1 MGFVIYRSFE
11 CIALSI
17 YLGKKNKKLLEY
29 SDATSEFITEP
40 AALTLEMLVNC
51 TMRRPEGST
60 TQGLR
65 QRQCGPEIESMEQE
79 LLVANQATAHRE
91 ATIRELQCET
101 KRKETEIERLNEL
114 TMSGWFAA
122 QELNELAQ
130 MTFKNKDDIKNT
142 INDFKQV
149 MYLARCCVF

>member
-1 MGFVIYRSFE
+1 
-11 CIALSI
+11 
-17 YLGKKNKKLLEY
+17 
-29 SDATSEFITEP
+29 
-40 AALTLEMLVNC
+40 
-51 TMRRPEGST
+51 
-60 TQGLR
+60 
-65 QRQCGPEIESMEQE
+65 MEQD

-101 KRKETEIERLNEL
+101 KRKETEIEGLNEL
-114 TMSGWFAA
+114 TISGWFAA